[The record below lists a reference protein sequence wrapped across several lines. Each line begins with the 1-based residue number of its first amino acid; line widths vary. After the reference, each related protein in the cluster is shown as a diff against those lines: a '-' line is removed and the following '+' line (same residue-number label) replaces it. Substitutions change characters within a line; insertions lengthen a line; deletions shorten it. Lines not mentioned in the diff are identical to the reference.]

1 MRLFKDLRIFTNTIK
16 QAVDMMKRS
25 GIEATAKKR
34 ESDDKIEYTIVIPKN
49 TGKPMIKAESVRI

>member
-1 MRLFKDLRIFTNTIK
+1 MRIFTNTIK